1 MTAGEEAGARRFV
14 ADAAL
19 GRLARYLRMLGYD
32 AAYIRDA
39 DGLAALREALREGRT
54 LLTRRRDLAAR
65 TDVDVFL
72 IGDDDVR
79 WQLAAVAARFGLAF
93 GPAVMTRCL
102 ECNVPL
108 TDVSPAEVW
117 DFLPPHVRK
126 TQDQFQRCPGCGR
139 VYWPGTHYARAVAR
153 LLAVVRA
160 VPYPTA
166 G

>member
-1 MTAGEEAGARRFV
+1 MKPGEAAETRRFV

-32 AAYIRDA
+32 TVYIRDA
-39 DGLAALREALREGRT
+39 DGLAAVREALREGRT
-54 LLTRRRDLAAR
+54 LLTRRRDLAGR
-65 TDVDVFL
+65 SDLEVFL
-72 IGDDDVR
+72 VTADDVR
-79 WQLAAVAARFGLAF
+79 AQLAAAAGRFGLTF

-102 ECNVPL
+102 ECNL
-108 TDVSPAEVW
+108 SLADVGKAEVW
-117 DFLPPHVRK
+117 QVLPPYVRK
-126 TQDQFQRCPGCGR
+126 TQNQFKRCPGCGR

-160 VPYPTA
+160 VPNPAA